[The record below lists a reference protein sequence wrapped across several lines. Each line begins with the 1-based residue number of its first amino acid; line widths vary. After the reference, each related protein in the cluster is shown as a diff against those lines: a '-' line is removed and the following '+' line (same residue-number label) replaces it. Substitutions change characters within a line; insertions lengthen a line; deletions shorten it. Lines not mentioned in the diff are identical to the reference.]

1 MRFCARLAAP
11 RRRLVELS
19 TLTAKTTYTT
29 PSPGR
34 HMLSLHA
41 LPSVLPIRDQ
51 RQPVVFREANYAC
64 TGTIIETRRFSCR
77 PGRPTWTSET
87 LLLGQAAPQ
96 GRKAELRPLV
106 PAFGAPAASALV
118 QRSGHRRSGCGQFH
132 AAVCSVCSG
141 TCISHGCWLRVED
154 ARRQNMH
161 STPSLWQRLQSRSPQ
176 INSIQLWQHVQ
187 ESAPSHGAGSCCTPS
202 CPGSSAALLCTL
214 SHCIDGACCCMR

>member
-1 MRFCARLAAP
+1 MHFCARLAAP

-34 HMLSLHA
+34 QMLSWHA
-41 LPSVLPIRDQ
+41 LPSVLPISDQ
-51 RQPVVFREANYAC
+51 RQPAMFQGADYAC
-64 TGTIIETRRFSCR
+64 TGTIIENRQFSCR

-96 GRKAELRPLV
+96 GRKAELRPSV
-106 PAFGAPAASALV
+106 PALGAPAASALV

-141 TCISHGCWLRVED
+141 TCTSHGCWLRVED
-154 ARRQNMH
+154 ARCQDMH
-161 STPSLWQRLQSRSPQ
+161 STPSPSQRL
-176 INSIQLWQHVQ
+176 SIVVTTYQFHTVV
-187 ESAPSHGAGSCCTPS
+187 
-202 CPGSSAALLCTL
+202 
-214 SHCIDGACCCMR
+214 GACAGVSSKSWCRLVLHSQRAAQEAQLRCSAHSHTVLMEHVVA